1 MAGIF
6 GEAPTAA
13 SSPARRLRRVSF
25 RELTWAT
32 ACGVPFLVASLL
44 AQQMPRNGDLKPT
57 EVLGRRVFQQRCG
70 VCHTAPAITSGVYGP
85 VLYKDLVEG
94 NEDSVRRFIMN
105 GSKRMPGFKYGLEPS
120 EVDAVIAYL
129 KTVPK
134 PGRADSEKTDRGPI
148 D

>member
-1 MAGIF
+1 MNSRAIHI
-6 GEAPTAA
+6 P
-13 SSPARRLRRVSF
+13 F
-25 RELTWAT
+25 REF
-32 ACGVPFLVASLL
+32 ACAAVCGLVFFGASLL

-70 VCHTAPAITSGVYGP
+70 VCHTAPAITSGIYGP

-94 NEDSVRRFIMN
+94 NEESVRRFIQN
-105 GSKRMPGFKYGLEPS
+105 GSKRMPGFKYGLGPS
-120 EVDAVIAYL
+120 EIDAVIAYL

-134 PGRADSEKTDRGPI
+134 PGRSDSEKKDQGPI